1 MAGDPRDGH
10 VSLHHLG
17 WHARILHLVEQVD
30 SALEGTRAISLLC
43 SAERK
48 LLLAMQT
55 SFATLRQRHL
65 LHLAALLDVC
75 TVLLEAQPGHP
86 TWLQKKGGRCV
97 SMSAVSA
104 YK

>member
-1 MAGDPRDGH
+1 MAGDPLDGH

-30 SALEGTRAISLLC
+30 SAISILC

-48 LLLAMQT
+48 LLLAMPT

-65 LHLAALLDVC
+65 LHLAALPGVC

-86 TWLQKKGGRCV
+86 T
-97 SMSAVSA
+97 
-104 YK
+104 

>member
-1 MAGDPRDGH
+1 MAGDPRDGR

-30 SALEGTRAISLLC
+30 SALEGTRLC

-48 LLLAMQT
+48 LLLAMPT

-65 LHLAALLDVC
+65 LHLAALLGVC

-86 TWLQKKGGRCV
+86 T
-97 SMSAVSA
+97 
-104 YK
+104 

>member
-30 SALEGTRAISLLC
+30 SALEGTRLC

-48 LLLAMQT
+48 LLLAMPT

-65 LHLAALLDVC
+65 LHLAALLGVC
-75 TVLLEAQPGHP
+75 IVLLEAQPGHP
-86 TWLQKKGGRCV
+86 T
-97 SMSAVSA
+97 
-104 YK
+104 

>member
-30 SALEGTRAISLLC
+30 SALEGTRLC

-48 LLLAMQT
+48 LLLAMPT

-65 LHLAALLDVC
+65 LHLAALLGVC

-86 TWLQKKGGRCV
+86 T
-97 SMSAVSA
+97 
-104 YK
+104 